1 MICALFAG
9 CGSNDSPAAAVEG
22 DVLKIGIFEPATGEN
37 GAGGMQEVLGARYA
51 NKVVPSVT
59 VNGKEYKIELV
70 EVDNQS
76 DKTAAVTAAQN
87 LVSSGVIAV
96 IGSYG
101 SGVSIAAADTF
112 AEAQIPAI
120 GVSCTNASVTD
131 GHDWYFRICFL
142 DPFQGSVMAQFAWD
156 MVAAA

>member
-1 MICALFAG
+1 MKKILAIVLCACMICALLAG
-9 CGSNDSPAAAVEG
+9 CGSSESPAAAVEG

-87 LVSSGVIAV
+87 LVSSGVVLLSLLRLRRVHRRRLHPVRA
-96 IGSYG
+96 GEDPPPS
-101 SGVSIAAADTF
+101 AA
-112 AEAQIPAI
+112 PAR
-120 GVSCTNASVTD
+120 T
-131 GHDWYFRICFL
+131 RR
-142 DPFQGSVMAQFAWD
+142 
-156 MVAAA
+156 

>member
-1 MICALFAG
+1 MKKILAIVLCACMICALLAG
-9 CGSNDSPAAAVEG
+9 CGSSESPAAAVEG

-87 LVSSGVIAV
+87 CYRLLRLRRVHRRRLHVRAGEDPRRRRLLHESAG
-96 IGSYG
+96 
-101 SGVSIAAADTF
+101 
-112 AEAQIPAI
+112 
-120 GVSCTNASVTD
+120 NA
-131 GHDWYFRICFL
+131 RQRLLLPCL
-142 DPFQGSVMAQFAWD
+142 LP
-156 MVAAA
+156 

>member
-1 MICALFAG
+1 MKKILAIVLCACMICALLAG
-9 CGSNDSPAAAVEG
+9 CGSPAAAVEG

-101 SGVSIAAADTF
+101 SGVSIAAGSTF
-112 AEAQIPAI
+112 EQAKIPAVVATPVRRESVI
-120 GVSCTNASVTD
+120 SRGASA
-131 GHDWYFRICFL
+131 R
-142 DPFQGSVMAQFAWD
+142 A
-156 MVAAA
+156 